1 MDKRVEFAKA
11 VTISNKSHHEKSM
24 DTAAIQETNRQI
36 EHIMQKRSYARRT
49 RQTTMQQ
56 ALSEEHD
63 VLMRAALRNAKQY
76 AEAEAATQDFV
87 LG

>member
-76 AEAEAATQDFV
+76 ADAEAATKDFA

>member
-24 DTAAIQETNRQI
+24 DTAAIQKTNRQI
-36 EHIMQKRSYARRT
+36 ERVLQKRSYARRT

-63 VLMRAALRNAKQY
+63 VLMQAALRNAKQY
-76 AEAEAATQDFV
+76 AETEAATKDFV

>member
-11 VTISNKSHHEKSM
+11 VTISNKSPHKEDM
-24 DTAAIQETNRQI
+24 NTAEIQETNRQI
-36 EHIMQKRSYARRT
+36 ERILQKRSYARRT

-76 AEAEAATQDFV
+76 AKAEAATKGFV

>member
-49 RQTTMQQ
+49 TMQQ

-63 VLMRAALRNAKQY
+63 VLMQAALRNAKQY
-76 AEAEAATQDFV
+76 ADAEAATKDFV

>member
-11 VTISNKSHHEKSM
+11 VTISNKSHHEKNM

-63 VLMRAALRNAKQY
+63 VLMRAALRNAKKY
-76 AEAEAATQDFV
+76 AEAEAATKDFV

>member
-11 VTISNKSHHEKSM
+11 VTISNKSHHEKNM

-36 EHIMQKRSYARRT
+36 ERVLQKRSYAYRT
-49 RQTTMQQ
+49 RQTSMQQ
-56 ALSEEHD
+56 VLDEEHE
-63 VLMRAALRNAKQY
+63 VLMQAARRNAKQY
-76 AEAEAATQDFV
+76 AEAEAATKDFV

>member
-11 VTISNKSHHEKSM
+11 VTISNKNHHEKSM

-63 VLMRAALRNAKQY
+63 ALMRAALRNAKQY
-76 AEAEAATQDFV
+76 TDAEAATKDFV

>member
-11 VTISNKSHHEKSM
+11 VTISNKSPHKEDM
-24 DTAAIQETNRQI
+24 NTAEIQEANRQI
-36 EHIMQKRSYARRT
+36 ERILQKRSYARRT

-63 VLMRAALRNAKQY
+63 VLIASAVNPLALAM
-76 AEAEAATQDFV
+76 
-87 LG
+87 GI

>member
-11 VTISNKSHHEKSM
+11 VTISNKSPHKEDM
-24 DTAAIQETNRQI
+24 NTAEIQETNRQI

-63 VLMRAALRNAKQY
+63 VPMRAALRNAKQY
-76 AEAEAATQDFV
+76 AEAEAATKDFV

>member
-36 EHIMQKRSYARRT
+36 ERVLQKRSYAHRT
-49 RQTTMQQ
+49 RQTSMQRV
-56 ALSEEHD
+56 LDEEHE
-63 VLMRAALRNAKQY
+63 VLMQAARRNAKQY
-76 AEAEAATQDFV
+76 AEAEAATKDFV

>member
-49 RQTTMQQ
+49 RIVKPETKK
-56 ALSEEHD
+56 
-63 VLMRAALRNAKQY
+63 AKK
-76 AEAEAATQDFV
+76 V
-87 LG
+87 V

>member
-11 VTISNKSHHEKSM
+11 VTISNKSHHEKNM
-24 DTAAIQETNRQI
+24 DTATIQETNRQI

-63 VLMRAALRNAKQY
+63 ALMRAALRNAKQY
-76 AEAEAATQDFV
+76 AEAEAATKDFA

>member
-11 VTISNKSHHEKSM
+11 VTISNKSPHKEDM
-24 DTAAIQETNRQI
+24 NTAEIQETNRQI
-36 EHIMQKRSYARRT
+36 ERILQKRSYARRT

-63 VLMRAALRNAKQY
+63 VLMQAALRNAKQY
-76 AEAEAATQDFV
+76 ADAEAATKDFV